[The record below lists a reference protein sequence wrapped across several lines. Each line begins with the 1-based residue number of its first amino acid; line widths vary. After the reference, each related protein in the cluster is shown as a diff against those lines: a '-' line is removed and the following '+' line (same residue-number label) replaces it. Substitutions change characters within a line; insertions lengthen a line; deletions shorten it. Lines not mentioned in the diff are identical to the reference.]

1 MILNIGA
8 IADIVQF
15 YWVYAEACSRGVLMN
30 SILLKIFKNKK
41 VDFDKLR
48 AFGFI
53 YKEGKYRYFVKF
65 FDDQFQLGITI
76 DQEENIFTEVVDL
89 STGEPYTLFFKWRWR
104 QFFKYGKRAL
114 YTAFEKFGRRMF
126 LR

>member
-1 MILNIGA
+1 
-8 IADIVQF
+8 
-15 YWVYAEACSRGVLMN
+15 MN

-89 STGEPYTLFFKWRWR
+89 STGEPYTLFFK
-104 QFFKYGKRAL
+104 
-114 YTAFEKFGRRMF
+114 
-126 LR
+126 